1 MAPMCTSLS
10 KIMPMPKPISP
21 RAISSMATR
30 SLLADL
36 VREYA
41 LRHGVTWQ
49 VESVGGVD
57 AARRVAAGEA
67 FDLVLLASD
76 AIDGLIAQGHL
87 RPGSRTDW
95 VLSTVVVAVPE
106 GVVPPPIATEAQLRL
121 AVQAAPTLGI
131 STGPSGAYV
140 ETLIRGWGLG
150 DLLDARR
157 VVPPPGTPVGQF
169 IAQGKVALGFQQR
182 SEMMGLQGVQ
192 VLGPL
197 PDPVAHTTLF
207 SAGVPIAL
215 TPTHPHGPE
224 LDRFLAFLHSEAALP
239 FKLQHGM
246 SALS

>member
-1 MAPMCTSLS
+1 M
-10 KIMPMPKPISP
+10 

-30 SLLADL
+30 QLLADL
-36 VREYA
+36 VRAYEGH
-41 LRHGVTWQ
+41 HGVVWQ

-57 AARRVAAGEA
+57 AARRVAAGER

-76 AIDGLIAQGHL
+76 AIDQLIAQGHL
-87 RPGSRTDW
+87 RAGSRTDW

-106 GVVPPPIATEAQLRL
+106 GQTAPPIGTEAELRQ
-121 AVQAAPTLGI
+121 AVQAATTLGI

-150 DLLDARR
+150 DLLQARR

-169 IAQGKVALGFQQR
+169 IAEGKVALGFQQR
-182 SEMMGLQGVQ
+182 SEMVGLQGVQ

-197 PDPVAHTTLF
+197 PEPVAYTTVF
-207 SAGVPIAL
+207 SAGVP
-215 TPTHPHGPE
+215 GPVADDPPIHDE
-224 LDRFLAFLHSEAALP
+224 VRRFLAFLTSDDTQP

-246 SALS
+246 SPLS

>member
-1 MAPMCTSLS
+1 MSTPST
-10 KIMPMPKPISP
+10 P

-30 SLLADL
+30 HLLADL
-36 VREYA
+36 VRDYA
-41 LRHGVTWQ
+41 SRHGVTWQ

-87 RPGSRTDW
+87 WADSRTDW

-106 GVVPPPIATEAQLRL
+106 GVTPPPIASEAQLRQ
-121 AVQAAPTLGI
+121 AVEAAPTLGI

-157 VVPPPGTPVGQF
+157 VVPPPGTPVGAY

-182 SEMMGLQGVQ
+182 SEMVGLDGVQ

-197 PDPVAHTTLF
+197 PDPVAYTTVF
-207 SAGVPIAL
+207 SAGVPRAI
-215 TPTHPHGPE
+215 TPDHPRRLEVDRLLAHLNAPE
-224 LDRFLAFLHSEAALP
+224 ALP